1 MPLSP
6 IDLGLNTLQDLTGNW
21 VRSGLTALGIFMGV
35 TAVNATLNIQS
46 ISNAVLQQ
54 QIEARDTPHLIPD
67 TTERW
72 TSGKL
77 PVQWTDE
84 VIADLE
90 RSVPGIASISKIRD
104 LRFFVDQAEHFGKT
118 ASEIVTI
125 AVSENYQQTTGR
137 RVLQGRF
144 FEAADFDD
152 YRPVAIIDDVLVR
165 KLFGN
170 ENPISGGIVVQGT
183 RLTVVGVIES
193 KQQAEGEDP
202 KGALWVPETFGTV
215 LVPPGPFDAALR
227 KIQIAIDDLSQYETV
242 QAAITEHLQQQFPGY
257 NIIVSGNVEDLY
269 KQEQQQ
275 RSSIRVLMGVGI
287 LALVIGG
294 VGIAN
299 ITIAAIME
307 RTREIGLRR
316 AIGATDFEVMAQF
329 IAEAALLSLLGGATA
344 VITVHFL
351 TKTATTAVFEAPY
364 EFSMRDAAI
373 SMGAA
378 FAVGV
383 GSSFLPALRVTQIDI
398 IQALRG
404 E

>member
-6 IDLGLNTLQDLTGNW
+6 LDLGLNTLQDLTGNW

-35 TAVNATLNIQS
+35 TAINATLNIQS
-46 ISNAVLQQ
+46 ISNNVLQQ
-54 QIEARDTPHLIPD
+54 QIDSRDNPYVTPQNLSYDKPAV
-67 TTERW
+67 EW
-72 TSGKL
+72 S
-77 PVQWTDE
+77 DE

-90 RSVPGIASISKIRD
+90 RSVPGIASISQVKQLFAIQ
-104 LRFFVDQAEHFGKT
+104 QAQYLGKT
-118 ASEIVTI
+118 AADILAFAIS
-125 AVSENYQQTTGR
+125 ANYQQTTGR
-137 RVLQGRF
+137 QVLQGRF
-144 FEAADFDD
+144 FEPADFEDFH
-152 YRPVAIIDDVLVR
+152 PVAIIDDVLVR
-165 KLFGN
+165 QLFVN
-170 ENPISGGIVVQGT
+170 ENPIGAGIFVNGT

-193 KQQAEGEDP
+193 KQQAEGEEP
-202 KGALWVPETFGTV
+202 KGTLWVPETFGTI
-215 LVPPGPFDAALR
+215 LQSSRFDSFAR
-227 KIQIAIDDLSQYETV
+227 SIQIAIEDLSQYETV
-242 QAAITEHLQQQFPGY
+242 QTAISEHLQQQFPGY

-275 RSSIRVLMGVGI
+275 RSSIRVLLGVGA

-329 IAEAALLSLLGGATA
+329 IAEAALLSLLGRATA
-344 VITVHFL
+344 VVAVHFL
-351 TKTATTAVFEAPY
+351 TKAATTAVFEAPY
-364 EFSMRDAAI
+364 EFSPRDAAI